1 MGDRLAA
8 SAQFFVLAPAEID
21 QQPHPDA
28 GGVPARGAEAAE
40 MRARR
45 LGFVDMEPLRIE
57 ARREALDVLGSEHM
71 APEIANL
78 TDPDVVE
85 ELHEL

>member
-1 MGDRLAA
+1 
-8 SAQFFVLAPAEID
+8 
-21 QQPHPDA
+21 
-28 GGVPARGAEAAE
+28 

-45 LGFVDMEPLRIE
+45 LGFVDMEPLWIE
-57 ARREALDVLGSEHM
+57 ARRETLDVLGSERM
-71 APEIANL
+71 APEIADL

>member
-1 MGDRLAA
+1 
-8 SAQFFVLAPAEID
+8 
-21 QQPHPDA
+21 
-28 GGVPARGAEAAE
+28 